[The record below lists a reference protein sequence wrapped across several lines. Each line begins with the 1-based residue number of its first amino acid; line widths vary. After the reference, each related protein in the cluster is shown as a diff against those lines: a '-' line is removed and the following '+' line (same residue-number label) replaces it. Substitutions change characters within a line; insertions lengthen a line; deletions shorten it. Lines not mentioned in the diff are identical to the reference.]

1 MSNGITLPATDRAE
15 QAALLFV
22 DDESNI
28 LSSLKRL
35 FRPLGYRIHTALGGP
50 KGLEIL
56 AREEIDLVI
65 SDMRMPGMDG
75 AEFLEEVAKQWPNT
89 VRILLTGYSDLGS
102 TIAAINNGH
111 IYRYVAKP
119 WEEHELTLTI
129 KHALELKLLRDE
141 KARLETLTHA
151 QNEELKELNTSL
163 EVRVAARTEEVRQ
176 AMHSLKKAHAELKN
190 HYTTSVKIF
199 ANLIELREGSDHNRR
214 VAEQARQ
221 LAIAMGLPN
230 EDIQNLLF
238 AALLHDI
245 GKLALPDTLLN
256 RPISKM
262 SHDEQREFEKHPL
275 LGQAALVALE
285 PLDAAAEL
293 IRAHHEHVDGTGYPD
308 RLKGAD
314 IPLGARILAVVDD
327 YHGLLNGTLLERHY
341 TTQEASDYLLRERN
355 QRYDA
360 KVVNHFIELLA
371 NDKPHTTVP
380 SEQCLKSNALKE
392 GMTLSRDLIAPSGVL
407 LLAKGHQLSNELIY
421 KISELE
427 KTVAYDLTF
436 YVATTKTR

>member
-1 MSNGITLPATDRAE
+1 MSNGVTLPTTNNAE
-15 QAALLFV
+15 QATLLFV

-50 KGLEIL
+50 KGLEVL

-75 AEFLEEVAKQWPNT
+75 AEFLEEVAKQWPDT

-141 KARLETLTHA
+141 KTRLETLTHT

-163 EVRVAARTEEVRQ
+163 EVRVAARTEDVRQ
-176 AMHSLKKAHAELKN
+176 AMNALKKAHAELKN
-190 HYTTSVKIF
+190 HYTTSIKIF

-221 LAIAMGLPN
+221 LAIAMGLAN

-262 SHDEQREFEKHPL
+262 SYEEQREFEKHPL

-293 IRAHHEHVDGTGYPD
+293 IRAHHEHVDGSGYPD
-308 RLKGAD
+308 RLKGND

-327 YHGLLNGTLLERHY
+327 YHGLLNGTLLDRRY
-341 TTQEASDYLLRERN
+341 TTQEASDYLLNERN

-360 KVVNHFIELLA
+360 NVVHHFIELLA
-371 NDKPHTTVP
+371 NDKPDAIAP

-392 GMTLSRDLIAPSGVL
+392 DMTLSRDLIAPGGVL
-407 LLAKGHQLSNELIY
+407 LLAKGHRLSNELIR
-421 KISELE
+421 KIGELE

-436 YVATTKTR
+436 YVTTTETR